1 MCRYAGVQMNYLRDN
16 CKFTKQPK
24 LSMNNLL
31 RSFIL
36 LVLMG
41 MSAKGF
47 CQITADDIR
56 EGLKGKV
63 ATMKKI
69 DYSIYPDIKSSSFSL
84 FDAQGH
90 IINAVYA
97 DSVQSSGYI
106 WKFRY
111 DGGKKL
117 LGLTKVKNGKNIS
130 IYTNIYDAKGN
141 LVQQNQA
148 TNDRT
153 YFKPVKY
160 FFKYNKQGQLIEAYN
175 EEYGI
180 DINPSKKIFTYDKN
194 GLRITQSTY
203 SNDGYLKD
211 KTFMIYNGHQDI
223 IKSVHYYDVMS
234 PDKFS
239 TSLYSYT
246 YDKKGNWLVRRK
258 KERYSNKFEI
268 IQTRKITYH

>member
-1 MCRYAGVQMNYLRDN
+1 
-16 CKFTKQPK
+16 
-24 LSMNNLL
+24 MNNLL

-41 MSAKGF
+41 ISVKGV

-69 DYSIYPDIKSSSFSL
+69 DYSIYPDIESISFSL
-84 FDAQGH
+84 FDAQGR
-90 IINAVYA
+90 IINAVYS
-97 DSVQSSGYI
+97 DSVQSLGYI

-117 LGLTKVKNGKNIS
+117 LGLTKLKNGKIIS

-141 LVQQNQA
+141 LVQQNLA

-160 FFKYNKQGQLIEAYN
+160 FFKYNKQGQLIEVYN

-194 GLRITQSTY
+194 GLRVTQSTY
-203 SNDGYLKD
+203 NNDGYLKD
-211 KTFMIYNGHQDI
+211 KAFMMYNGHQDI
-223 IKSVHYYDVMS
+223 IKNVHYYDVMS

-246 YDKKGNWLVRRK
+246 YDKKGNWIVRRK